1 MALELK
7 QNLRL
12 SQQLVMTPQ
21 LQQAIKLLQLSR
33 LELVDLIRAEIEQN
47 PLLEEPSD
55 AADSELAEVPA
66 EHGAAMLDAME
77 LSEVPAAAPTA
88 ENATQDVK
96 AKTEGELQ
104 RSEIDWEQYLDNYQT
119 QHTSP
124 PGSGGMSSEDL
135 PSLESTLTRPGGLTE
150 HLLEQLRMAG
160 LTPEEERVGA
170 LIIGNLDRDGYLV
183 LGPEAPT
190 ALERELL
197 GAEERIPAA
206 SAGAVS
212 NGVDS
217 HDQSPMSAEAGRQAE
232 ADASEDASNPQPAA
246 SEEAPAPEAKAK
258 REKRGGVRAASSDPL
273 LAIALEAGVTAA
285 TVEKVQR
292 RIQRFD
298 PVGCASRDLRECLLA
313 QTHWFLTEGDG
324 KDDPDADL
332 LPQIIGRH
340 LRNVE
345 TKKYPAIAKDLQVEL
360 NEVVAAIKLLGRLEP
375 KPGRLF
381 NLEEPQYITPDVYIH
396 KVGDGYVTVL
406 NDDGLSKLRI
416 SQHYRNA
423 LRQGGAG
430 GAKAKDY
437 IQEKLR
443 SAVWLIRSIHQ
454 RQRTIV
460 KVTDSIIKFQRDFLD
475 KGIAYLRPL
484 ILRDVAEDI
493 GMHES
498 TVSRVTTNK
507 YVHTPQ
513 GIYELK
519 YFFNSSIARVGG
531 EDIASEAV
539 KNQIRQIIAK
549 EPADKPFS
557 DQKIVEILRS
567 QNVDI
572 ARRTVAKYREVL
584 GILPSSKRKRYF

>member
-33 LELVDLIRAEIEQN
+33 LELVDLIRTEMEQN

-55 AADSELAEVPA
+55 AEGSELAEVPA

-77 LSEVPAAAPTA
+77 TSEHLPTERVPDKQP
-88 ENATQDVK
+88 DVK
-96 AKTEGELQ
+96 EKNDGELQ
-104 RSEIDWEQYLDNYQT
+104 RNEIDWEQYLDNYQT

-124 PGSGGMSSEDL
+124 PGQGGMASEDL
-135 PSLESTLTRPGGLTE
+135 PSLESTLTRAEDLTA
-150 HLLEQLRMAG
+150 HLMEQLRMAG
-160 LTPEEERVGA
+160 FTEEEERLGA

-183 LGPEAPT
+183 IDPDGPT
-190 ALERELL
+190 ALEKEIGQGQTASDAPAHVPAL
-197 GAEERIPAA
+197 AEAQPDPEAPEPSEENLDPDDVAEPRPPVDALVRPVRAVKA
-206 SAGAVS
+206 SA
-212 NGVDS
+212 
-217 HDQSPMSAEAGRQAE
+217 
-232 ADASEDASNPQPAA
+232 
-246 SEEAPAPEAKAK
+246 
-258 REKRGGVRAASSDPL
+258 RATGQDPL
-273 LAIALEAGVTAA
+273 ITLALEARVSASVA
-285 TVEKVQR
+285 EKVLR

-298 PVGCASRDLRECLLA
+298 PVGCGSRDLRECLVA
-313 QTHWFLTEGDG
+313 QAHWFLTEGDG

-332 LPQIIGRH
+332 LPHIIDKH
-340 LRNVE
+340 LKSVE
-345 TKKYPAIAKDLQVEL
+345 AKKYPAIAKDLRVTLE
-360 NEVVAAIKLLGRLEP
+360 EVVAAVKLLGRLEP

-381 NLEEPQYITPDVYIH
+381 NIEEPQYITPDVYIH
-396 KVGDGYVTVL
+396 KVGEGYVTVL

-423 LRQGGAG
+423 LKNGQAS
-430 GAKAKDY
+430 GAKAKEY
-437 IQEKLR
+437 INEKLR

-460 KVTDSIIKFQRDFLD
+460 KVTDSIIKFQREFLD
-475 KGIAYLRPL
+475 KGIAYLKPL

-531 EDIASEAV
+531 DDIASEAV
-539 KNQIRQIIAK
+539 KNQIRQVIAK

-584 GILPSSKRKRYF
+584 GILPSSKRKRYY